1 MRRAMTDR
9 YDSDAPVSD
18 AFTIGIDEAM
28 PVSTPE
34 KTISSEAPATA
45 MAEGIEPL
53 LEIADLQRIFHRS
66 DRTFRRWIAA
76 GHLTPIRVGGAM
88 FFHPADVRALI
99 AKRLRR

>member
-1 MRRAMTDR
+1 MNKRTPAETLT
-9 YDSDAPVSD
+9 SD
-18 AFTIGIDEAM
+18 AFAGKIYDAKPESAPDGAM
-28 PVSTPE
+28 
-34 KTISSEAPATA
+34 SSEAPATA
-45 MAEGIEPL
+45 MAENIEPL
-53 LEIADLQRIFHRS
+53 LATADLQRIFPRS